1 RLYQVVHDIPRANGY
16 ALAVGVITVLT
27 GLLARRYWKRYSLV
41 IAVFVGLL
49 AASLLNLLYGPAT
62 TRIELIGNL
71 SIALLPFSAP
81 SFDLESMYVL
91 RELLG
96 SAFAIAFLG
105 LMQTVVISR
114 SLAEKSG
121 QHIDTNQEIIG
132 QGISNVVAPFLS
144 SFAGSG
150 SFNRSAAHYDAG
162 ARTPMAAVYASAFLL
177 LIVFAGGRAI
187 AYIPMAA
194 VAGALILVG
203 YGLIDLQGVRNT
215 LRTRQETAIF
225 ALTFIAAL
233 GLGLTVGVFVGLL
246 LSLVVYL
253 WYASTPNI
261 LIERHTAR
269 DGRPV
274 TVVTIDGNLF
284 FGSVRHVERA
294 LAQLGEKDDNNI
306 LLLRTDHL
314 TYLDV
319 PGAMML
325 AAEAHSRARRG
336 DEIYIYVTR
345 SDVIKVLE
353 QSGCLDLF
361 GTDHIIRQ
369 GLDHPMKNL
378 IYPNR
383 LGGSEGGQLS
393 TFNAGREEETMEA
406 LAKRLRMT
414 RLLGPLS
421 THQLTGLLE
430 QTGVTTAHAG
440 EIIIRENTVM
450 HDHIILVEGELEAQR
465 TWSVEG
471 GNDQSYTWI
480 LKPAENEESFAFLGA
495 ANNIRA
501 RALTEIRYIK
511 INADSI
517 DVLLGWSQQFAED
530 MEKDPELKRRMNLV
544 RQVTVFHEVPL
555 ENAREVFRRMY
566 PKQVQAGETIVTER
580 EKGDCYYLID
590 SGEADVMRT
599 DPFTGDTSCAVK
611 LGPGDAFGEEALL
624 QDAYRNATVTM
635 TTPGTLLVL
644 DKDDFDELIKSS
656 LVEEISAQRALEM
669 VTQGEARWLDCRYDM
684 EYEESRIP
692 GAPLIPLDR
701 LRWDIHELDPDA
713 TYVVYC
719 RSGRRS
725 KAGAFLLRERNI
737 KAMSM
742 TGGIRDWPYEIDASS
757 VDEA

>member
-1 RLYQVVHDIPRANGY
+1 VSAGSALLGVLSNLGEPFFIRLYQVAHDIPRANSY
-16 ALAVGVITVLT
+16 ALGVGVITVLS
-27 GLLARRYWKRYSLV
+27 GLLARRYWKRYALV

-49 AASLLNLLYGPAT
+49 AASLLNLVYGSAT
-62 TRIELIGNL
+62 TQIEMIGNL
-71 SIALLPFSAP
+71 SIDLLPFSAP
-81 SFDLESMYVL
+81 DFDLESLYVL

-132 QGISNVVAPFLS
+132 QGVSNVVAPFLS

-162 ARTPMAAVYASAFLL
+162 ARTPMAAVYASVFLAL
-177 LIVFAGGRAI
+177 VVLAGSRVI
-187 AYIPMAA
+187 ACIPMAA

-203 YGLIDLQGVRNT
+203 YGLIDLKGVRKI
-215 LRTRQETAIF
+215 LRTRQETTIF
-225 ALTFIAAL
+225 ALTFITSL

-325 AAEAHSRARRG
+325 ATEANSRRSKG

-345 SDVIKVLE
+345 SDVRKVLE
-353 QSGCLDLF
+353 QSGSLDIF
-361 GTDHIIRQ
+361 GADHIIQQ

-383 LGGSEGGQLS
+383 SVSSEGGQPG
-393 TFNAGREEETMEA
+393 TFNPVLEEETMEA

-421 THQLTGLLE
+421 TQQLTSLLE
-430 QTGVTTAHAG
+430 QSGIATARAG
-440 EIIIRENTVM
+440 EIIVREDNVM
-450 HDHIILVEGELEAQR
+450 HDHIILIEGELEAQR
-465 TWSVEG
+465 TWSVED
-471 GNDQSYTWI
+471 GNDQSYTWTI
-480 LKPAENEESFAFLGA
+480 KPAENEESFAFLGA

-501 RALTEIRYIK
+501 RAVTDIRYIK
-511 INADSI
+511 VNADSI
-517 DVLLGWSQQFAED
+517 DMLLGWSQQFAED
-530 MEKDPELKRRMNLV
+530 IEKDPELSRRMNLIK
-544 RQVTVFHEVPL
+544 QVTVFHEVPI

-566 PKQVQAGETIVTER
+566 PKEVQAGETIVTER

-590 SGEADVMRT
+590 SGEAEVIRT
-599 DPFTGDTSCAVK
+599 DPFTDETGCVAK

-624 QDAYRNATVTM
+624 RDAYRNATVTM
-635 TTPGTLLVL
+635 TTPGILLVL
-644 DKDDFDELIKSS
+644 DKADFDELIKSS
-656 LVEEISAQRALEM
+656 LVEEISADRALEM
-669 VTQGEARWLDCRYDM
+669 VTQGDARWLDCRYDM

-692 GAPLIPLDR
+692 GAPLITLDR
-701 LRWDIHELDPDA
+701 LRWDVHQLDPDA
-713 TYVVYC
+713 AARTQHQGHVHD
-719 RSGRRS
+719 GRYPRL
-725 KAGAFLLRERNI
+725 AL
-737 KAMSM
+737 
-742 TGGIRDWPYEIDASS
+742 
-757 VDEA
+757 